1 VPGHCYLQHNKLSH
15 VRDQEALVI
24 GFLRTPQSL
33 PFLVIACCYTV
44 KAMKHSVQH
53 IAERLGA
60 RLVGD
65 SGVEVCGLAS
75 IASASPHDLVFVEDE
90 KHLSAALQ
98 SRAGAVIAGDFA
110 SSASSS
116 KPLLISDHPKL
127 AFARAARCFAGDNNE
142 GHGDVHSSAVVNP
155 SAVLGARV
163 YVEARA
169 VIGERAQIGEGTRV
183 GAGSSIGADVKIGSE
198 CEIYPNV
205 TIYPG
210 AGLGDRVIVHAG
222 AVLGSDGFGY
232 IRDRQT
238 GHYEKFPQVGRLVI
252 EDDVE
257 IGANSTIDR
266 GALDETRIRRGT
278 KLDNLVHIGH
288 NCQIG
293 EDVVIAA
300 QTGLSGSIVIENGV
314 ILGGQVGIGEHARIE
329 EGVMLGGQGGVLP
342 NKILRGKGVA
352 FWGTPAQP
360 LRQYLKQLAT
370 LARLTKKD

>member
-1 VPGHCYLQHNKLSH
+1 MK
-15 VRDQEALVI
+15 R
-24 GFLRTPQSL
+24 SL
-33 PFLVIACCYTV
+33 KEIADAV
-44 KAMKHSVQH
+44 
-53 IAERLGA
+53 GA

-65 SGVEVCGLAS
+65 GRVEVSGVAS
-75 IASASPHDLVFVEDE
+75 IASASPDDLVFVEDA
-90 KHLSAALQ
+90 KHLTAALQ
-98 SRAGAVIAGDFA
+98 SRAGAVIAGEFA
-110 SSASSS
+110 ASVAGAM
-116 KPLLISDHPKL
+116 PLLISDHPKL
-127 AFARAARCFAGDNNE
+127 SFARAARVLREVAAVAAAQQGS
-142 GHGDVHSSAVVNP
+142 VHSTAVIHP
-155 SAVLGARV
+155 SVALGPGV
-163 YVEARA
+163 YVEERA
-169 VIGERAQIGEGTRV
+169 VISERARIGETTRV
-183 GAGSSIGADVKIGSE
+183 GAGSALGAGVSIGRD

-210 AGLGDRVIVHAG
+210 TTLGDRVIVHAG

-232 IRDRQT
+232 VRDRKT

-257 IGANSTIDR
+257 IGANATIDR

-278 KLDNLVHIGH
+278 KIDNLVHVGH

-314 ILGGQVGIGEHARIE
+314 VLGGQVGIGEHARIE

-342 NKILRGKGVA
+342 NKVLRGKGVA

-360 LRQYLKQLAT
+360 LREYLRQLAT
-370 LARLTKKD
+370 LARLAKKD